1 MEALATISPESL
13 ALIHSQCS
21 DDYYSFNAN
30 NLGALSQEEI
40 FELID
45 VHTPY
50 YALQDVHLLKGNI
63 VAARVAP
70 ESPIG
75 FERSPITIAEA
86 CRHLAILG
94 SVACAMVNPTKSKH
108 YYLAHKGTYKLI
120 SNKGWAPSKV
130 FTLLAECV
138 SFEKRLAS
146 IKACLVDEENEL
158 ICGIDVSYHVIAQP
172 MFNRLFAHAY
182 KDYLPSL
189 TSPYAR
195 KNKLHDLQLF
205 DTRATATLG
214 EIQEHYCSGHFPN
227 HPALPVAVLMGVLHD
242 LCIQF
247 VHHATRSKHAE
258 IVVNECTLLAD
269 NLALA
274 GDTVFLEAQEEAR
287 TNKYFKLR
295 GIAKTD
301 AGKTVGDITTLIYIG
316 N

>member
-50 YALQDVHLLKGNI
+50 YALRDVHLLKNNI
-63 VAARVAP
+63 VAARVTP

-75 FERSPITIAEA
+75 FERSPITMAEA

-94 SVACAMVNPTKSKH
+94 SVACAMVNPIKSKH
-108 YYLAHKGTYKLI
+108 YYLANRGTYKLI
-120 SNKGWAPSKV
+120 SNKEWAPGKV

-138 SFEKRLAS
+138 SFDKRLAMA
-146 IKACLVDEENEL
+146 KACLVDEENEL
-158 ICGIDVSYHVIAQP
+158 ICGIDVSFSVIPQA
-172 MFNRLFAHAY
+172 MFNRFFAHGY
-182 KDYLPSL
+182 RDYLPSIA
-189 TSPYAR
+189 SPYAR

-205 DTRATATLG
+205 DTKATAALG
-214 EIQEHYCSGHFPN
+214 EIQENYCSGHFPN

-247 VHHATRSKHAE
+247 VHHATNRKQTT
-258 IVVNECTLLAD
+258 VVVDECTLLAD
-269 NLALA
+269 SLALA

-287 TNKYFKLR
+287 TNEYFKLR
-295 GIAKTD
+295 AIAKTD
-301 AGKTVGDITTLIYIG
+301 AGKTVGDITTLIYVR